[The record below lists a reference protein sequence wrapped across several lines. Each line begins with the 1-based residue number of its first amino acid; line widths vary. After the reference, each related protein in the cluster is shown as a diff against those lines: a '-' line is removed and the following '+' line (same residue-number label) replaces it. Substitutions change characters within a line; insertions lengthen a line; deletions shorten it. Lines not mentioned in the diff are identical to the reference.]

1 MLRLPFNLGRNG
13 AALAAGLVAV
23 LSLALIALVWM
34 SIQQRPA
41 PEPKPKPKPAPAPI
55 LQPVQDP
62 PLDRAALIAMA
73 ATAASAYG
81 AGAPAPDQSGMV
93 GQAFQVSIGFD
104 CAGPDLT
111 ASRDPRLKRVKL
123 TARLQDWSKTALVK
137 GLAPAA
143 FDQVEGFWLPRPW
156 IRSETCR
163 TTPLPV
169 LAAAS
174 AVDRLTA
181 APRDKADGKSDA
193 PTAAPPAAPPPRQTL
208 GLASFF
214 EPGSSRVPQRGG
226 KPYETVQKL
235 TPELETADSSDLSMT
250 VIGRIGQ
257 ATEGRPVV
265 CWSETP
271 ERRPVCLIAVEID
284 RVEFRLAGV
293 EKPIAEW
300 RR

>member
-23 LSLALIALVWM
+23 LSLALIALVWV

-41 PEPKPKPKPAPAPI
+41 PAPRPKPPPAPI

-62 PLDRAALIAMA
+62 ALDRAALIAMA
-73 ATAASAYG
+73 ASAASAYG
-81 AGAPAPDQSGMV
+81 AGAPLPDQSGMV

-156 IRSETCR
+156 IRPETCR

-181 APRDKADGKSDA
+181 VPRDKAGKAD
-193 PTAAPPAAPPPRQTL
+193 AAPAPPPSPPPPRQTL

-235 TPELETADSSDLSMT
+235 TPELEAADSSDLSMV

>member
-34 SIQQRPA
+34 SIQQRPTPA
-41 PEPKPKPKPAPAPI
+41 PKPAPAPSPI
-55 LQPVQDP
+55 LPPAQDP
-62 PLDRAALIAMA
+62 ALDRAALIAMA
-73 ATAASAYG
+73 ASAASAYG
-81 AGAPAPDQSGMV
+81 AGAPPPDQSGMV
-93 GQAFQVSIGFD
+93 GQAFQVAIGFD
-104 CAGPDLT
+104 CAGADLT

-123 TARLQDWSKTALVK
+123 TARLQNWSKTSLVK
-137 GLAPAA
+137 GLAPAVY
-143 FDQVEGFWLPRPW
+143 DQVEGFWLPRPW
-156 IRSETCR
+156 IRPEACR

-174 AVDRLTA
+174 AVDGLTA
-181 APRDKADGKSDA
+181 GPRGKDA
-193 PTAAPPAAPPPRQTL
+193 STPDAPPASPPPRQTL

-214 EPGSSRVPQRGG
+214 APGSSRVPQRGG

-235 TPELETADSSDLSMT
+235 TPELEAADNADLSMV